1 LSQSAI
7 ALFKKKAVEWGR
19 LTEEESNVPGKVL
32 LENLHL
38 FDDERYLSRA
48 AMLAFYHDLEK
59 WVTGS
64 YIKIGFFGKAAICM
78 IMSSIC
84 QEVRH

>member
-19 LTEEESNVPGKVL
+19 LTEEEVNVTDKVL

-38 FDDERYLSRA
+38 FDDEGYLSRA